1 MLSADQLLAV
11 LWKRRWTFLLTF
23 ALVVAGASAV
33 IFTSQK
39 VYRTSSYLLVS
50 AKLTSGSDF
59 EATQT
64 TQVLTKT
71 FAELMQT
78 RTLADE
84 VAERLPFETSGQ
96 ALGKSVEIEPISQSQ
111 LIAITAEESSPE
123 RAKLVA
129 DTYAEAFVARA
140 KRLSELGSAAAS
152 VSLAEP
158 AAIISNPARP
168 RPKLYLAIASLLA
181 AFVAA
186 AVAFLR
192 QRFDQRLEVDGATI
206 ELFGLPILGRIPSR
220 KTDDIRN
227 DPHLADAFRLVLA
240 NLTFANLGR
249 RPRSLAVVSAGEGE
263 GKSTTAVS
271 IARAAT
277 ELGAKVLLVDGDLR
291 RPGLTSMMKTELPST
306 GPGFSSLLLNP
317 ERLGASLESGNDGL
331 LQFVAAGPIPPN
343 PAALLGSSG
352 LTRFEAEAK
361 ELVELVVL
369 DTPPLLVGADAS
381 LISAHAEGVILV
393 VDASKTK
400 RAALLQA
407 IEQLRRAQSNV
418 LGVILNKMPESGAS
432 YYYSSDEAGP
442 SEEAEE
448 SFSGRGKSEPLR
460 T

>member
-23 ALVVAGASAV
+23 ALVIAGASV
-33 IFTSQK
+33 VVFTSPK

-50 AKLTSGSDF
+50 AQLASGNDF
-59 EATQT
+59 EASQT

-96 ALGKSVEIEPISQSQ
+96 VLGKSVKVEPIAQSQ
-111 LIAITAEESSPE
+111 LIAITAEESSAE

-129 DTYAEAFVARA
+129 DTYAEAFVDRA
-140 KRLSELGSAAAS
+140 QELSEIGS
-152 VSLAEP
+152 VTLAEP

-168 RPKLYLAIASLLA
+168 RPKLYLAIASILA
-181 AFVAA
+181 AFAAA
-186 AVAFLR
+186 AVALLR
-192 QRFDQRLEVDGATI
+192 QRFDQRLEVDGATT
-206 ELFGLPILGRIPSR
+206 ELFDLPILGRIPGR
-220 KTDDIRN
+220 KGDDVRN

-240 NLTFANLGR
+240 NLTFANLGS
-249 RPRSLAVVSAGEGE
+249 RPRSLAVVSAGQAE
-263 GKSTTAVS
+263 GKSTTAIS
-271 IARAAT
+271 LARAAT

-291 RPGLTSMMKTELPST
+291 RPGLTTMMKTELPSV
-306 GPGFSSLLLNP
+306 GPGFSSLLLTP
-317 ERLGASLESGNDGL
+317 ERLGHSLLESDGDAL

-343 PAALLGSSG
+343 PAALLGSPG
-352 LTRFEAEAK
+352 LTRFVAEAK
-361 ELVELVVL
+361 ELFELVVL
-369 DTPPLLVGADAS
+369 DSPPLLVGADAS

-400 RAALLQA
+400 RTALLQA
-407 IEQLRRAQSNV
+407 IEQLRRAQANI
-418 LGVILNKMPESGAS
+418 LGLILNKTPETGTS
-432 YYYSSDEAGP
+432 YYYTSDDAGR
-442 SEEAEE
+442 SEEGEE
-448 SFSGRGKSEPLR
+448 SFSRPGKSESLR